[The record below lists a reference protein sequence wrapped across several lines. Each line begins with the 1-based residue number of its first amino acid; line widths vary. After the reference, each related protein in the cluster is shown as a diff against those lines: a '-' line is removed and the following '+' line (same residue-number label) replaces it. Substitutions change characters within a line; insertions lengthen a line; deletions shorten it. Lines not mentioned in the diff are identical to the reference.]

1 MRNGKKT
8 GAAALLLCG
17 VMVASA
23 VGMGFAK
30 WQTTVTAGGNVSAA
44 GKWDVEMTDASV
56 TLSSGAQLRENDA
69 DYGLQ
74 NVCAQKV
81 YGQACIEAAVPR
93 TKLTSFPATGTQNS
107 RFTVSSWLWLVDT
120 TRFDL
125 SRLGTIGTEERRQLM
140 LDGLADGSVI
150 RLSDDQTAPDGTKI
164 SPFYVNDVPDF
175 VVVVAVTVDGDFIFV
190 RQYRHG
196 TRQILL
202 ELPAGCMEPTDA
214 DPAAGAAR
222 ELFEETGYAGSEPVF
237 LCKVAPNAACISNF
251 AHCYLITDCKR
262 VSGQHLDATEDL
274 EIVVMSAEE
283 TKKLMTNGGL
293 VQAVHVAAM
302 YYAEKL
308 LNK

>member
-1 MRNGKKT
+1 MRRLDFWVYLSCLGGVVMSIKPWICNGSRTIVKDRWIDLH
-8 GAAALLLCG
+8 ADDCAL
-17 VMVASA
+17 
-23 VGMGFAK
+23 
-30 WQTTVTAGGNVSAA
+30 
-44 GKWDVEMTDASV
+44 
-56 TLSSGAQLRENDA
+56 
-69 DYGLQ
+69 
-74 NVCAQKV
+74 
-81 YGQACIEAAVPR
+81 
-93 TKLTSFPATGTQNS
+93 
-107 RFTVSSWLWLVDT
+107 
-120 TRFDL
+120 
-125 SRLGTIGTEERRQLM
+125 
-140 LDGLADGSVI
+140 
-150 RLSDDQTAPDGTKI
+150 PDGTKI

-175 VVVVAVTVDGDFIFV
+175 VVVVAVTVDGDFVFV

-214 DPAAGAAR
+214 NPAAGAAR

-283 TKKLMTNGGL
+283 TKKLMAEGRL

-302 YYAEKL
+302 YYAEKI

>member
-1 MRNGKKT
+1 MSIKPWICNGSKT
-8 GAAALLLCG
+8 IIKDRWIDLHADDCAL
-17 VMVASA
+17 
-23 VGMGFAK
+23 
-30 WQTTVTAGGNVSAA
+30 
-44 GKWDVEMTDASV
+44 
-56 TLSSGAQLRENDA
+56 
-69 DYGLQ
+69 
-74 NVCAQKV
+74 
-81 YGQACIEAAVPR
+81 
-93 TKLTSFPATGTQNS
+93 
-107 RFTVSSWLWLVDT
+107 
-120 TRFDL
+120 
-125 SRLGTIGTEERRQLM
+125 
-140 LDGLADGSVI
+140 
-150 RLSDDQTAPDGTKI
+150 PDGTKI

-222 ELFEETGYAGSEPVF
+222 ELFEETGYA
-237 LCKVAPNAACISNF
+237 CISNF